1 MLIIGIDPGISGS
14 ICFFQDGKIIDVVE
28 MPTMTEG
35 KKNKKQ
41 VNGSQIFNEISDRI
55 RKLDKRDIKEIIEQV
70 SAMPGQGVT
79 SMFNFGQSFGILK
92 GICSA
97 MQLPMYFVRPAKW
110 KKYFNLI
117 NSEKDASRTRAI
129 EIFPYFSGQLSRKKD
144 SNKADAILI
153 ASFYYETYK
162 IEEQK
167 KNTRQIHDTFKC
179 EVLNMEADIASQAV
193 GLGTNTDFS
202 LISLFLR
209 ADIIVKSVIIILIVC
224 SIYSWAV
231 IIDKFRLFKKI
242 NKSSDDFEEK
252 FWDSKSAETFYNS
265 LPAKVD
271 DPMAIVFKD
280 TMESLLK
287 KKFKSNLSEKMSTFL
302 EVGIEK
308 QMSKIDKGFT
318 FLATVGSTAP
328 FIGLF
333 GTVWGIMNSFQ
344 SIAIS
349 RNTSLAIVAP
359 GIAEALF
366 ATALGLL
373 AAIPAVVAYNKFN
386 TDSQKYSQ
394 KLENFS
400 KRFLTII

>member
-55 RKLDKRDIKEIIEQV
+55 KKLDKKDIRVIIEQV

-162 IEEQK
+162 IEE
-167 KNTRQIHDTFKC
+167 
-179 EVLNMEADIASQAV
+179 
-193 GLGTNTDFS
+193 
-202 LISLFLR
+202 
-209 ADIIVKSVIIILIVC
+209 
-224 SIYSWAV
+224 
-231 IIDKFRLFKKI
+231 
-242 NKSSDDFEEK
+242 
-252 FWDSKSAETFYNS
+252 
-265 LPAKVD
+265 
-271 DPMAIVFKD
+271 
-280 TMESLLK
+280 
-287 KKFKSNLSEKMSTFL
+287 
-302 EVGIEK
+302 
-308 QMSKIDKGFT
+308 
-318 FLATVGSTAP
+318 
-328 FIGLF
+328 
-333 GTVWGIMNSFQ
+333 
-344 SIAIS
+344 
-349 RNTSLAIVAP
+349 
-359 GIAEALF
+359 
-366 ATALGLL
+366 
-373 AAIPAVVAYNKFN
+373 
-386 TDSQKYSQ
+386 
-394 KLENFS
+394 
-400 KRFLTII
+400 